1 MSGGPYGRAKAPERT
16 CLKLKDWPPEDRR
29 PWQAAC
35 TPTDP
40 LSDDEGARANHSVMS
55 NRKAER
61 GYGRWLTFLQN
72 IDPASL
78 AQAPALRITKKRLG
92 AYIENL
98 INLSNSTATNAN
110 GAPEGRRHPIQQSP
124 GITA

>member
-72 IDPASL
+72 IDPL
-78 AQAPALRITKKRLG
+78 AWLKRWLSGSPKNGLAPISRI
-92 AYIENL
+92 
-98 INLSNSTATNAN
+98 LS
-110 GAPEGRRHPIQQSP
+110 I
-124 GITA
+124 